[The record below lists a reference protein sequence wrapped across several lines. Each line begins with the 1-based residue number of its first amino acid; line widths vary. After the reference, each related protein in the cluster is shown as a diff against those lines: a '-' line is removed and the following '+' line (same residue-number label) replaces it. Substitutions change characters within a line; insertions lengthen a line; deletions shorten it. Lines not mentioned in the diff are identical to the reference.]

1 MLLRTYQEY
10 AGPRRRRRLAMF
22 AAGALVIAGATT
34 VLGARPAGAVGQCE
48 AGTYSATGLEPC
60 TPAPPGTFVSITG
73 ATTPTPCPAGTFT
86 PTAGNTS
93 CTPAPIGSY
102 VPVSGAT
109 APTLCLPGTY
119 SGASGLTACTPA
131 PPGTF
136 VSITGATTPTPCPA
150 GTFTPTAGNT
160 SCTPA
165 PIGSYVPNIGATSAT
180 LCPVGTTTTAQGST
194 GCVPTTPNPKP
205 KVTVRIDQICTTVN
219 NTYSWKITNTG
230 NVTIV
235 AIWRVRMAT
244 PPQTGTITLA
254 PGQTS
259 TPFTT
264 MNSSNKTTIEVLV
277 NGQVIDDQDAERP
290 SECRSS
296 EHTDD
301 HASSDHSDH

>member
-48 AGTYSATGLEPC
+48 AGTYSATGLEP
-60 TPAPPGTFVSITG
+60 
-73 ATTPTPCPAGTFT
+73 
-86 PTAGNTS
+86 
-93 CTPAPIGSY
+93 
-102 VPVSGAT
+102 
-109 APTLCLPGTY
+109 
-119 SGASGLTACTPA
+119 CTPA